1 MPGPT
6 FRPKMTRRPR
16 RQMAFTVADAF
27 SVDPEALADA
37 MQRMGEFMRHT
48 ESVVAEIDSLV
59 THLHRTWSGEAAA
72 AHAEAHRHW
81 SHGEA
86 TMREAL
92 KTLKAAGSSA
102 HHNYTHAMAANVAMW
117 S

>member
-1 MPGPT
+1 MP
-6 FRPKMTRRPR
+6 
-16 RQMAFTVADAF
+16 DAF
-27 SVDPEALADA
+27 SVDPEVLADA
-37 MQRMGEFMRHT
+37 LQLMDDFVRHT
-48 ESVVAEIDSLV
+48 ESVVSEINSLV
-59 THLHRTWSGEAAA
+59 SNLHATWSGEAAA

-92 KTLKAAGSSA
+92 TQLKTAGTTA
-102 HHNYTHAMAANVAMW
+102 HDNYTHAMQTNQTMW

>member
-1 MPGPT
+1 M
-6 FRPKMTRRPR
+6 
-16 RQMAFTVADAF
+16 ADAF

-37 MQRMGEFMRHT
+37 LQRMGEFVRHT
-48 ESVVAEIDSLV
+48 ESVIAEINSLV
-59 THLHRTWSGEAAA
+59 SHLHETWSGQAAT

-81 SHGEA
+81 SRGEA

-92 KTLKAAGSSA
+92 AQLKTAGTTA
-102 HHNYTHAMAANVAMW
+102 HHNYTDAMTANMAMW

>member
-1 MPGPT
+1 
-6 FRPKMTRRPR
+6 
-16 RQMAFTVADAF
+16 MAFTVGDAF

-37 MQRMGEFMRHT
+37 LQLMGEFAQHT

-59 THLHRTWSGEAAA
+59 THLHNTWTGQAAR

-81 SHGEA
+81 SNGEA
-86 TMREAL
+86 MMREAL
-92 KTLKAAGSSA
+92 TQLKTAGGTA
-102 HHNYTHAMAANVAMW
+102 HHNYTHAMATNLTMW

>member
-1 MPGPT
+1 M
-6 FRPKMTRRPR
+6 
-16 RQMAFTVADAF
+16 ADAF
-27 SVDPEALADA
+27 SVDPDVLVDAL
-37 MQRMGEFMRHT
+37 QRMREFIQHT
-48 ESVVAEIDSLV
+48 ENVVAEVNSLV
-59 THLHRTWSGEAAA
+59 TQLHQTWSGQAAT

-92 KTLKAAGSSA
+92 THLQPAGTVA
-102 HHNYTHAMAANVAMW
+102 HHNYTGAMAANMHMW

>member
-1 MPGPT
+1 
-6 FRPKMTRRPR
+6 
-16 RQMAFTVADAF
+16 VADAF
-27 SVDPEALADA
+27 SVDPETLADA
-37 MQRMGEFMRHT
+37 MQRMGDFMRHT

-59 THLHRTWSGEAAA
+59 TRLHQTWSGEAAA

-81 SHGEA
+81 SQGEA

-92 KTLKAAGSSA
+92 KALKTAGTTA
-102 HHNYTHAMAANVAMW
+102 HQNYTHAIAANVAMW

>member
-1 MPGPT
+1 M
-6 FRPKMTRRPR
+6 RRPSSWTVS
-16 RQMAFTVADAF
+16 TVADAF

-37 MQRMGEFMRHT
+37 LQRMGEFVRHT
-48 ESVVAEIDSLV
+48 ESVIAEINSLV
-59 THLHRTWSGEAAA
+59 SHLHESWSGQAAA

-81 SHGEA
+81 SSGEA

-92 KTLKAAGSSA
+92 AQLTTAGITA
-102 HHNYTHAMAANVAMW
+102 HHNYTGATAANLTMW

>member
-1 MPGPT
+1 M
-6 FRPKMTRRPR
+6 
-16 RQMAFTVADAF
+16 ADAF

-37 MQRMGEFMRHT
+37 IQRMDEFTQHT
-48 ESVVAEIDSLV
+48 ESVVSEIDSLV
-59 THLHRTWSGEAAA
+59 THLHQTWSGKAAA

-81 SHGEA
+81 SRGEA

-92 KTLKAAGSSA
+92 QQLKAAGSTA
-102 HHNYTHAMAANVAMW
+102 HHNYTHAIAANVAMW

>member
-1 MPGPT
+1 M
-6 FRPKMTRRPR
+6 
-16 RQMAFTVADAF
+16 ADAF

-37 MQRMGEFMRHT
+37 TQRMGEFMQHT

-59 THLHRTWSGEAAA
+59 THLHQTWSGEAAA
-72 AHAEAHRHW
+72 AHAEAHSHW
-81 SHGEA
+81 LHGEA
-86 TMREAL
+86 MMREAL
-92 KTLKAAGSSA
+92 TKLKTAGSTA

>member
-1 MPGPT
+1 M
-6 FRPKMTRRPR
+6 
-16 RQMAFTVADAF
+16 ADAF

-37 MQRMGEFMRHT
+37 IQRMGEFMRHT

-59 THLHRTWSGEAAA
+59 THLHQTWSGEAAA

-81 SHGEA
+81 SQGEA

-92 KTLKAAGSSA
+92 KTTEGCRQRSA
-102 HHNYTHAMAANVAMW
+102 SQLHARDGGERGYVVVNQW
-117 S
+117 HRSR

>member
-1 MPGPT
+1 M
-6 FRPKMTRRPR
+6 
-16 RQMAFTVADAF
+16 ADAF
-27 SVDPEALADA
+27 SVDPDVLTDA
-37 MQRMGEFMRHT
+37 VQRMDEFIRHT

-59 THLHRTWSGEAAA
+59 THLHQTWSGEAAA

-81 SHGEA
+81 SQGEA

-92 KTLKAAGSSA
+92 KQLKTAGSTA
-102 HHNYTHAMAANVAMW
+102 HHNYTQAMAANVAMW

>member
-1 MPGPT
+1 
-6 FRPKMTRRPR
+6 
-16 RQMAFTVADAF
+16 MADPF

-37 MQRMGEFMRHT
+37 LQLMDEFVRHT
-48 ESVVAEIDSLV
+48 ESVVAEIDCLV
-59 THLHRTWSGEAAA
+59 ANLHETWSGQAAK

-92 KTLKAAGSSA
+92 TQLKTAGTTA
-102 HHNYTHAMAANVAMW
+102 HHNYTHAMATNMTIW